1 MKADDEVLAAS
12 VVGAVLSAEDDWSV
26 EVLSA
31 ARGVCE
37 ADGHIDPAEEE
48 LIRSLTEGLL
58 LDPGHENRLL
68 SVEELTQRLLSRG
81 PVPEEIRDGL
91 ITVALLA
98 SYADGGQDE
107 REKSAIRRLAKA
119 MGLEEAHLD
128 EIDARV
134 RQQLV
139 RARILSVL
147 KEILRDSPHAREAL
161 AGLNLE
167 SDALDKVAEDII
179 ISTR

>member
-12 VVGAVLSAEDDWSV
+12 VVGAVLSADDDWSV

-31 ARGVCE
+31 ARSVCE

-48 LIRSLTEGLL
+48 LLRSLAEGLL
-58 LDPGHENRLL
+58 LDPGHDNRLL

-107 REKSAIRRLAKA
+107 REKSAIRRLARA
-119 MGLEEAHLD
+119 LGMEEPLLND
-128 EIDARV
+128 LDARV

-139 RARILSVL
+139 RARVL
-147 KEILRDSPHAREAL
+147 ASLKDILRDSPQAQEAL
-161 AGLNLE
+161 QGLSLDA
-167 SDALDKVAEDII
+167 DALEKVAEDII